1 MIGVTEL
8 CLTLDA
14 RVILDH
20 VSFTVARGESVALV
34 GPNGSGKTSILRC
47 LLGLVPFT
55 GRVLVHGHDAVREP
69 IAVRT
74 LLSYV
79 PQKAAFGDTR
89 AAEALAFVAALRRI
103 DRARI
108 PETLRAVGLEAH
120 ANERLRTFSGGM
132 QQRLSLALALL
143 ADTPVLLLDE
153 PSASLDHEGQQMFFD
168 IVARLRKRG
177 HTLLLAS
184 HRPEEVDC
192 LTDRVLHLDSGR
204 MVGPAAG
211 VGSAGPLPVGSLRP
225 AISDTLLVNDDGV
238 AAAGELPP
246 LPPFPG
252 REGGRRL
259 PPSPSSAARAPG
271 RGSRVVA
278 LSARGERR

>member
-1 MIGVTEL
+1 MIVATDL
-8 CLTLDA
+8 CLTLDE

-47 LLGLVPFT
+47 LLGLVPFA
-55 GRVLVHGHDAVREP
+55 GRALVNGHDVVREP
-69 IAVRT
+69 VAART

-79 PQKAAFGDTR
+79 PQKAAFGDAP
-89 AAEALAFVAALRRI
+89 AAEVLAFVATLRRI

-108 PETLRAVGLEAH
+108 PETVRAVGLEAH
-120 ANERLRTFSGGM
+120 ANERVRTFSGGM

-153 PSASLDHEGQQMFFD
+153 PSASLDHDGQQTFFD

-177 HTLLLAS
+177 DTLLLAS
-184 HRPEEVDC
+184 HRPEEVEC
-192 LTDRVLHLDSGR
+192 LSDRVLHLDCGH
-204 MVGPAAG
+204 MVDDIAPATK
-211 VGSAGPLPVGSLRP
+211 L
-225 AISDTLLVNDDGV
+225 
-238 AAAGELPP
+238 
-246 LPPFPG
+246 
-252 REGGRRL
+252 
-259 PPSPSSAARAPG
+259 AR
-271 RGSRVVA
+271 VIA